1 MTHME
6 WVKHVERLS
15 VLAAGAR
22 LKLEYTLSR
31 IEQLENLL
39 HTKRFGD
46 MQYQD
51 IKENELKP
59 LEKQRE
65 IDYDNWQKAKAE
77 QEFAEKHYKDL
88 VAEQYSL
95 FDEEEEENQD

>member
-6 WVKHVERLS
+6 CLKHIERLM

-22 LKLEYTLSR
+22 LKLECTLSR
-31 IEQLENLL
+31 IERLENLL

-46 MQYQD
+46 KQYQD

-59 LEKQRE
+59 LERQKE
-65 IDYDNWQKAKAE
+65 IDYKNWLKAKAE

-88 VAEQYSL
+88 VAKQYSL
-95 FDEEEEENQD
+95 FEEEEEEDQD